1 MESLKLRKL
10 RELGVARMGSYLDS
24 LKTTSPLDFPL
35 DILTEPSL
43 SDAVSDVEVDPIY
56 FPKTGMKWQVT
67 SMTCFDR
74 QTCRM

>member
-24 LKTTSPLDFPL
+24 LRQPVRGFP
-35 DILTEPSL
+35 PWARRAAPFR
-43 SDAVSDVEVDPIY
+43 DAEVDPRQFQNRY
-56 FPKTGMKWQVT
+56 EVASY

-74 QTCRM
+74 QTSM